1 MEWNC
6 SIALRVKVFDTEQQ
20 IKFLKFNFFAT
31 QRVKF
36 FKMADPT
43 ARINANK
50 GGIAPLITTEV
61 SIFEPT
67 PYEAYNIFAVDDS
80 ALTEAIGQPA
90 AFAQVVRFPLR
101 KRGGRVGRTYVD
113 IDVTVPATPNILAV
127 TAAWVDD
134 LGANILEEIKVKYSS
149 KDVHTYRGEALKF
162 YQRIMDHD
170 ITKEHYNGNQNA
182 GLPGLNGE
190 QIRSNT
196 IVPNTSTGFLT
207 AGAFKL
213 RVNLDWLWWTKEDES
228 SLATE
233 ALASEIIV
241 ELKLRRLEDLI
252 YARELAGGTV
262 VDPFGVIGLNQP
274 APIARP
280 TISACT
286 MHHELIFTPKVE
298 ASKHLAR
305 YENRRGL
312 MFKILDFEEQLN
324 NAIAFPSTVA
334 ASTVSQKI
342 VLNNFRLDSQFLMFV
357 CRDDRINTPWAID
370 RTSSDNTFSN
380 VMNGLL
386 ATTPAGA
393 LPVDLKQS
401 GACIA
406 PSRFRITSNGSTLI
420 DWCTEFENRGIW
432 RNKYFPGSQINGAVY
447 FIPFAKK
454 LREFKHVFGYQN
466 MSNLGNV
473 VLEIEFSRPA
483 QAADR
488 NPDLTGIIT
497 DVYNICHNVIQMAQG
512 DIVKALR

>member
-1 MEWNC
+1 
-6 SIALRVKVFDTEQQ
+6 
-20 IKFLKFNFFAT
+20 
-31 QRVKF
+31 
-36 FKMADPT
+36 MADPT

-90 AFAQVVRFPLR
+90 AFGQVVRFPLR
-101 KRGGRVGRTYVD
+101 KRGGRVGKTYVD
-113 IDVTVPATPNILAV
+113 VEINVPVTPVGGPGGV

-134 LGANILEEIKVKYSS
+134 LGANLLEEIKVKYSS

-170 ITKEHYNGNQNA
+170 ITKEHYNGNQLA
-182 GLPGLNGE
+182 GLPGVNGE
-190 QIRSNT
+190 QVRSNT
-196 IVPNTSTGFLT
+196 SLGAPSISSMGALT
-207 AGAFKL
+207 AGVVKL
-213 RVNLDWLWWTKEDES
+213 RVNLDWIWWTKEDENA
-228 SLATE
+228 LATE

-241 ELKLRRLEDLI
+241 EIKLRPLQELI
-252 YARELAGGTV
+252 YSRLIGAPGTV
-262 VDPFGVIGLNQP
+262 ADPFATP

-280 TISACT
+280 TITECT
-286 MHHELIFTPKVE
+286 LHHELVFTPKVE

-324 NAIAFPSTVA
+324 NAIAWPNAPGGFA
-334 ASTVSQKI
+334 SQKI

-357 CRDDRINTPWAID
+357 CRDDRINTAWAID
-370 RTSSDNTFSN
+370 RGSSDNTYSN
-380 VMNGLL
+380 VMNGVVTSAAAVPGQTNLR
-386 ATTPAGA
+386 
-393 LPVDLKQS
+393 QS
-401 GACIA
+401 GALVA
-406 PSRFRITSNGSTLI
+406 PKRFRVTSNGSTLI
-420 DWCTEFENRGIW
+420 DWCDEFENRGIW

-454 LREFKHVFGYQN
+454 LREFKHVHGYQN

-473 VLEIEFSRPA
+473 ILEIEFERPPTA
-483 QAADR
+483 LENR
-488 NPDLTGIIT
+488 NTDLTGIIT